1 MSNQTVDKESKIMG
15 KLGDKLG
22 HIIIPLA
29 TPFEDGS
36 QDVNYDAAAKLADH
50 VISEG
55 KCDSLIVGGTS
66 GEFNAM
72 SFDERVELFR
82 VVKDAVAG
90 RVPLVAGACSDSTRE
105 VARLAQE
112 GEKLGF
118 DAVMALGPCY
128 CKPTQEGGYLHF
140 AEVAKSTAL
149 PIMLYNIPIFM
160 GFNLEKETLG
170 RLANDF
176 DNIVAIKDEAG
187 INPTQMSDFNHVTPD
202 DFTIYNG
209 DDIMVLCGLAQ
220 GAAGVVSGGS
230 IIIGKLM
237 RKMIDAF
244 LAGDVVGARKIHMD
258 LDPLFKAF
266 GSNNRLNP
274 IPLWKA
280 AINLCGLEVGPP
292 RLPLAP
298 ATAEEISIM
307 RSHLERLGIV

>member
-1 MSNQTVDKESKIMG
+1 MQ

-29 TPFEDGS
+29 TPFKEDAS
-36 QDVNYDAAAKLADH
+36 QDVNYDAAARLADH
-50 VISEG
+50 VIREG
-55 KCDSLIVGGTS
+55 KCDSLSVGGTS
-66 GEFNAM
+66 GEFNTL
-72 SFDERVELFR
+72 SLEERLELFR
-82 VVKDAVAG
+82 VVKDAVGG

-105 VARLAQE
+105 IMRLAQE
-112 GEKLGF
+112 GERLGF
-118 DAVMALGPCY
+118 NAVMALGPCY
-128 CKPTQEGGYLHF
+128 CKPNQEGGYLHF
-140 AEVAKSTAL
+140 AAVAKSTSL

-160 GFNLEKETLG
+160 GFNLEKETLA
-170 RLANDF
+170 RLVNDF

-187 INPTQMSDFNHVTPD
+187 INPTQMSDFRHVTLEN
-202 DFTIYNG
+202 FTIYNG

-237 RKMIDAF
+237 RKMINAF
-244 LAGDVVGARKIHMD
+244 LAGDVAGARKIHMD

-266 GSNNRLNP
+266 GSNGRINP

-280 AINLCGLEVGPP
+280 AINLCGLKVGPP

-298 ATAEEISIM
+298 ATNEEIRIM
-307 RSHLERLGIV
+307 RDHLERLGIL